1 MDIERYVELGLPPS
15 PPVNAAS
22 GAVKR
27 EQLANL
33 AHVRSA
39 LREVSSN
46 RTLALEL
53 TFISC
58 LWQLQP

>member
-1 MDIERYVELGLPPS
+1 MDIERHVELGLPPS
-15 PPVNAAS
+15 PPINVAS

-53 TFISC
+53 TLISC